1 MQANARKCKP
11 TRNPFFGR
19 QMTQIADQFR
29 AGQIWRGAQKGKC
42 GVADAIGI
50 KTQFSRSVYRGFTLI
65 YRRSPVYRRATSV
78 EDSGSRITCHARGMG
93 EGAPLAGSSQ
103 AIIPSWPAMAKYT
116 SLPLESHKNRSL
128 FLKHARDIGKA
139 YKNQALELISICQ
152 LLSRIASPKCVHEDA
167 ELRR

>member
-65 YRRSPVYRRATSV
+65 YRRSPVY
-78 EDSGSRITCHARGMG
+78 
-93 EGAPLAGSSQ
+93 
-103 AIIPSWPAMAKYT
+103 
-116 SLPLESHKNRSL
+116 
-128 FLKHARDIGKA
+128 
-139 YKNQALELISICQ
+139 
-152 LLSRIASPKCVHEDA
+152 LLSPVYAEASRQSRAHVHISRCRYA
-167 ELRR
+167 